1 MKTAT
6 VTNFWIFGNSVDL
19 QDKISR
25 ATSLRNTGSI
35 LLNKAVNKFVAPP
48 FSYTLFNGLTG
59 NATLQNLF
67 FSIISAVLGADLY
80 DEFNGL
86 VGDLI
91 MFDQFLDN
99 YTTTLSKSA
108 NRTAVSDSG
117 KTQPESEALQEYVSF
132 TESSDG
138 TINYT
143 KEPNADMDTSMNIE
157 DKKQI
162 VTNIVE
168 EINDIIPDN
177 VDIPIVDVTLEDSEA
192 IMPRDE
198 IKEIALGLPL
208 HMSGDE
214 SDHSLMC
221 REFKEKIES
230 ALPDVKVVLID
241 ERWTTK
247 QATRYLLEA
256 DLSRAKRKKVIDKM
270 AAVVILET
278 YLAQRS

>member
-1 MKTAT
+1 MSGK
-6 VTNFWIFGNSVDL
+6 
-19 QDKISR
+19 
-25 ATSLRNTGSI
+25 
-35 LLNKAVNKFVAPP
+35 
-48 FSYTLFNGLTG
+48 
-59 NATLQNLF
+59 
-67 FSIISAVLGADLY
+67 VLGLDLG
-80 DEFNGL
+80 EK
-86 VGDLI
+86 
-91 MFDQFLDN
+91 
-99 YTTTLSKSA
+99 TLGIA
-108 NRTAVSDSG
+108 ESDSLG
-117 KTQPESEALQEYVSF
+117 IIAQGVENFRFESCNFSKALERVKYYV
-132 TESSDG
+132 E
-138 TINYT
+138 
-143 KEPNADMDTSMNIE
+143 
-157 DKKQI
+157 
-162 VTNIVE
+162 
-168 EINDIIPDN
+168 
-177 VDIPIVDVTLEDSEA
+177 
-192 IMPRDE
+192 RDE